1 MIDLENWN
9 LTIPE
14 GTPARVIETSR
25 LVNGY
30 SDKYFRPG
38 ETLFFWAPVTG
49 SSTSKSE
56 FPRSELR
63 ETFKDGKLRNWTYPE
78 ADHRLQARLTVEKVP
93 SSGRIVIGQI
103 HRYQDDG
110 PLLKVEYLYDHSRRT
125 GRVVAKYRLK
135 PQSDDSEVVVAEDV
149 DLQEK
154 FSYDVRLSSAGY
166 LNVASQD
173 AEWGRQLSTSWKNKK
188 LYFKAGAY
196 TLDNTGYSTEGSRV
210 IFERLS
216 VRHTTR

>member
-30 SDKYFRPG
+30 SDKYFKSG

-63 ETFKDGKLRNWTYPE
+63 ETFKDGKLRNWTYSE
-78 ADHRLQARLTVEKVP
+78 ADHRLQAELMVSKVP

-103 HRYQDDG
+103 HLYQGKG

-125 GRVVAKYRLK
+125 GRVVARYRIE
-135 PQSDDSEVVVAEDV
+135 PQSDDATVVIAQDV
-149 DLQEK
+149 DLGEK
-154 FSYDVRLSSAGY
+154 FAYDVRLTAAGY
-166 LNVASQD
+166 LSVASQD
-173 AEWGRQLSTSWKNKK
+173 AKWGRQLSKSWKNKK

-196 TLDNTGYSTEGSRV
+196 TLDNTGYSTEGSQV
-210 IFERLS
+210 TFNRLL
-216 VRHTTR
+216 VRHTAD